1 MHHNADGAFGC
12 EMNGRTW
19 WVESG
24 LGALMKNL
32 DEEPALRNWRPRRFI
47 LLICHFLPFLLRCA
61 SINDREPPLR
71 SISPT
76 RTHADTIKQ
85 CRRDC
90 SSSNRLL
97 LKSSVFPRHMSVL
110 LMGQSAYKMPVS
122 MATGP
127 MCVFCIGKR
136 RWNDPPP
143 SHFNSMHIHLI
154 GTAHRQTDR

>member
-24 LGALMKNL
+24 PRALMKNL
-32 DEEPALRNWRPRRFI
+32 EESKKAGWTSASALRNSEFF
-47 LLICHFLPFLLRCA
+47 LLFFCHFLPFLLRCA

-136 RWNDPPP
+136 R
-143 SHFNSMHIHLI
+143 
-154 GTAHRQTDR
+154 

>member
-1 MHHNADGAFGC
+1 MGC
-12 EMNGRTW
+12 KWTRSFN
-19 WVESG
+19 
-24 LGALMKNL
+24 
-32 DEEPALRNWRPRRFI
+32 EEPGRLEEGLSVRTSASALRNWRPRRFF
-47 LLICHFLPFLLRCA
+47 CHFLPFLLRCA
-61 SINDREPPLR
+61 SINDREPPLT

-110 LMGQSAYKMPVS
+110 LMGQSAYKMPVT
-122 MATGP
+122 MATGSVCSVTANGAE
-127 MCVFCIGKR
+127 MT
-136 RWNDPPP
+136 PP